1 MSGGKNLGLRADAV
15 LVAVTFVWG
24 SSFIV
29 VKNVLREAPPLVF
42 LFLRFGLATL
52 LLAPFLARR
61 KSTAGLLHDGVVVG
75 SLLGAGM
82 ALQVV
87 GQLDTTASKAA
98 FLTGLSVVL
107 TPFAAYLR
115 TRRLPTLE
123 NGIGIALASA
133 GFLLL
138 TFPQDG
144 GAISRGDLCM
154 LACGVV
160 FAFYI
165 VELAQRAPNHDTLGM
180 TAAQLGTVAALAA
193 LLSLMLRMPWAA
205 GFFAAAAEA
214 RPVPLERSFVT
225 SVLYL
230 ATIGTVGTFFSQ
242 TWAQRQ
248 MSATHAAILFA
259 LEPVFAALL
268 AAPLLGERLG
278 PLGFAGGVLVLAGIV
293 VSELRLRRVGNG
305 KRRKAKGGQG

>member
-115 TRRLPTLE
+115 TRCLPTLE
-123 NGIGIALASA
+123 NGIGIVLASA

-154 LACGVV
+154 LAC
-160 FAFYI
+160 
-165 VELAQRAPNHDTLGM
+165 
-180 TAAQLGTVAALAA
+180 
-193 LLSLMLRMPWAA
+193 
-205 GFFAAAAEA
+205 
-214 RPVPLERSFVT
+214 
-225 SVLYL
+225 
-230 ATIGTVGTFFSQ
+230 
-242 TWAQRQ
+242 
-248 MSATHAAILFA
+248 
-259 LEPVFAALL
+259 
-268 AAPLLGERLG
+268 
-278 PLGFAGGVLVLAGIV
+278 
-293 VSELRLRRVGNG
+293 
-305 KRRKAKGGQG
+305 